1 MSIGFK
7 LEIHVKPELNIK
19 KLDFFCIQNLH
30 MKSFLYLVR
39 ILGIFYFAGL
49 NYAPSSFIFMNIPSI
64 SQFQWHP
71 FSITSS
77 SSVDKHT
84 MSVMMKCE
92 GKWTDSVY
100 KKLEEAADSN
110 TKINNITI
118 RVEGPYGPVSV
129 DFLRFAKTFP
139 SAQV

>member
-1 MSIGFK
+1 M
-7 LEIHVKPELNIK
+7 
-19 KLDFFCIQNLH
+19 
-30 MKSFLYLVR
+30 R
-39 ILGIFYFAGL
+39 ILGIFAGL
-49 NYAPSSFIFMNIPSI
+49 NYLPSSFIFVNIPSI

-100 KKLEEAADSN
+100 KKVEEAAISD

-118 RVEGPYGPVSV
+118 RVEGPYGPSSV
-129 DFLRFAKTFP
+129 DFLRLLKHFRQLNFNILLKPKVLTCFAGTTLF
-139 SAQV
+139 SLWRGE